1 MKPWKN
7 SNALGLMTEAS
18 TVLAAVAAISCA
30 NAPYYN
36 VGPSDTGGAS
46 AMGGTSAMGGSAG
59 NGGKSALGG
68 SSGNGGAAALGGTSS
83 TGDTSSNGG
92 APEIGGTSSNGG
104 TATLGGSPS
113 NGGAPE
119 IGGTSSNGG
128 TATLGGSPSIGG
140 ASALGGASAT
150 GGSSATGGTSNRGG
164 SSATGGTSNR
174 GGSSATGGTTATGGT
189 PATGGSSTTGGTP
202 ATGGSSTTGGTPATG
217 GSSTTGGTSNK
228 GGSSAT
234 GGTSGPTT
242 TASGVAVFTV
252 PLAASGDGQRFI
264 YRNNTPSGTTYNLSG
279 ATLDIVAYAPGA
291 TGGDLHVFFASG
303 TSTTNYSST
312 ATDVALSTLATGF
325 RTVKIPVPSAVSGAF
340 DPTLI
345 LVTRIEVE
353 AGSGFGTSWKTPATV
368 VYIDSISSSNGV
380 LRDTFD
386 TTIMPDGSTN
396 ILANSGA
403 RTVTGFSLGWLA
415 TYP

>member
-7 SNALGLMTEAS
+7 SNTLGRMTAS
-18 TVLAAVAAISCA
+18 CTVLAAVAAISCA

-36 VGPSDTGGAS
+36 VGPSDTGG
-46 AMGGTSAMGGSAG
+46 TSAMGGSAG
-59 NGGKSALGG
+59 NGGKSAMGG
-68 SSGNGGAAALGGTSS
+68 SSDNGGAAATGGTSALGGTSS
-83 TGDTSSNGG
+83 NAG
-92 APEIGGTSSNGG
+92 AAAIGGTSSKGG
-104 TATLGGSPS
+104 TSS
-113 NGGAPE
+113 SGGAA
-119 IGGTSSNGG
+119 IGGTSSKGG
-128 TATLGGSPSIGG
+128 TSSSGG
-140 ASALGGASAT
+140 A
-150 GGSSATGGTSNRGG
+150 ATGGTSSYGGTSALGGSSSRGG
-164 SSATGGTSNR
+164 SSSVGGTSSS
-174 GGSSATGGTTATGGT
+174 GGASSVGGTTM
-189 PATGGSSTTGGTP
+189 TGGSSTTGGTS
-202 ATGGSSTTGGTPATG
+202 AIG

-234 GGTSGPTT
+234 GGASGPTT

-252 PLAASGDGQRFI
+252 PLAAAGDGQRFI